1 MLNAGNDKA
10 LRVIL
15 HSNGAEAL
23 LRMQEWAKSA
33 EQAQSALR
41 LDPGHEK
48 SARRLKL
55 AREHLLGE

>member
-1 MLNAGNDKA
+1 M
-10 LRVIL
+10 IL

-33 EQAQSALR
+33 EQEQSALR
-41 LDPGHEK
+41 LDPEHDK

-55 AREHLLGE
+55 AREKMV